1 MQHSTNLQQ
10 DTVNHE
16 ALIRARL
23 KMQGDDA
30 HHLETVCVHNG
41 ITWINHSM
49 ATTVDM
55 TWFALRDV
63 PGPVLLMIGGVDR
76 SADHEKL
83 KELVAR
89 KVHAVVCMGSTPWK
103 YFNAYRNS
111 ANLIVQARDMKEAV
125 DYAAVLSGTEVKT
138 ILFSPSCPSYDA
150 FDNYRN
156 RGDQFRRLVLERL
169 QLTK

>member
-1 MQHSTNLQQ
+1 MQHDTNLQQ
-10 DTVNHE
+10 DALRYE
-16 ALIRARL
+16 ALVRARL

-30 HHLETVCVHNG
+30 HHLETVCEANG
-41 ITWINHSM
+41 LTWINHSM

-76 SADHEKL
+76 AQDHGKL
-83 KELVAR
+83 KELVGA

-103 YFNAYRNS
+103 YFNAYRNA

-138 ILFSPSCPSYDA
+138 VLFSPSCPSYDA

-169 QLTK
+169 NLAK